1 MVEPTRDLLCR
12 PHGRPVRVDP
22 GSEPQ
27 ATRPTVSDRAHPD
40 AAPDETASNGLA
52 PMGWPRSDPAPW
64 HRLPARSRVRKAE
77 AEIKDLP
84 DRLFSHRHHGNSF
97 GRRAIP
103 PVRRNCQS
111 SKDAFVGRHRK
122 AENLATAQ
130 CLGNPAAAL
139 RYRIHI
145 ALIDQEIGMPLVRV
159 TMAKGVQLANR
170 PQDRRAMAQFPGSG
184 REEAHVKHR
193 AHIQPIAFAE
203 KTKDFFKRQS
213 DRGAEPLGRGR

>member
-1 MVEPTRDLLCR
+1 MVEPAPDIGCR
-12 PHGRPVRVDP
+12 PHGRPVRVGP

-27 ATRPTVSDRAHPD
+27 ATRPTVSDRATPMPHRMRP
-40 AAPDETASNGLA
+40 P
-52 PMGWPRSDPAPW
+52 PMGWPRSDAAPW
-64 HRLPARSRVRKAE
+64 HRLPARSRGRKAE

-130 CLGNPAAAL
+130 CLGNPIAAL
-139 RYRIHI
+139 PYCSHRSRNWN
-145 ALIDQEIGMPLVRV
+145 AIGPDDNGTRHATRQSPAGSPRNGAVSR
-159 TMAKGVQLANR
+159 QW
-170 PQDRRAMAQFPGSG
+170 PRRDPRQAPDPHTTHCLCGENP
-184 REEAHVKHR
+184 R
-193 AHIQPIAFAE
+193 
-203 KTKDFFKRQS
+203 FFKRQS